1 MRKSIDLMQENR
13 FKKIILSND
22 LDEIKDEENDDY
34 TSLTHVYTANNLT
47 NKKNIMISNED
58 PNHLITIANNEIRKE
73 RSLKKNGFITEK
85 KDKEKNSKSTC
96 VKKAKTQ
103 KNMIKTETKKK
114 IYIKKRKQTN
124 SKGALFSGNN
134 KDDDEKN
141 KDEDEKIIYNLRYK
155 NNNNEENDTEQKEI
169 IKEIKDSVICYICLM
184 KITSPRICPNC
195 HKIACEK
202 CLKNW
207 FIDKGNNNCGY
218 CRAKLSF
225 DKMISIPIINNVANL
240 IDKISSKKLGMKYK
254 KSNKIKNNY
263 RSISHMIEED
273 MNNDDINN
281 NNLTDIINND
291 NINRNSINI
300 DNFSKMQNKEIFFD
314 KKTALISQSTHGPF
328 MNKIEN
334 EYDIIKEEYCI
345 KHPDQPLYYYC
356 LNCNKAYC
364 RTCFVFFGEEKDKHN
379 NHNIIEYEKYKAIN
393 IPKIMKLSNNLDD
406 KNEEVKAY
414 IKRCEALK
422 NCYEFEKGLVQ
433 QHVKKLMDS
442 FNEKIDENIKTLDNI
457 IKNYKLYLSK
467 IEKGQKEIEALYTK
481 IEKPKIKEYQENLI
495 EKLLNITKMKYYNS
509 KEVDGYSDLSKN
521 MVLNFYQ
528 TKLKKYE
535 IKQNNYHFKV
545 PLDNSKYQLAVTQ
558 RGDEVQIYIY
568 WPINKDKDI
577 NYQEKEK
584 NGLLPFVFMRRK
596 NRNWEYF
603 QLSEFLTFKN
613 NNYYIKRFPTDN
625 FCNINSY
632 FKIKGLLYETYI
644 E

>member
-22 LDEIKDEENDDY
+22 LDERKDEENEDY

-47 NKKNIMISNED
+47 NKKNILIPKGD
-58 PNHLITIANNEIRKE
+58 PNQIITESNNEIRKE
-73 RSLKKNGFITEK
+73 RSLKKNGYITEK

-114 IYIKKRKQTN
+114 IYIKKRKQGN
-124 SKGALFSGNN
+124 SNRNLISINN
-134 KDDDEKN
+134 RSNENNETDDN
-141 KDEDEKIIYNLRYK
+141 EKINMRY
-155 NNNNEENDTEQKEI
+155 NNNEENDTEQKEI

-207 FIDKGNNNCGY
+207 FIDKGNNTCGY

-254 KSNKIKNNY
+254 KSNKIKNNF
-263 RSISHMIEED
+263 RSLSNMIEED
-273 MNNDDINN
+273 MNNDNDNDININ
-281 NNLTDIINND
+281 HNNLTDIINND
-291 NINRNSINI
+291 TINRNSINI
-300 DNFSKMQNKEIFFD
+300 DNYSKKNIEIIFD

-328 MNKIEN
+328 INKMEN

-356 LNCNKAYC
+356 LNCSKAYC

-379 NHNIIEYEKYKAIN
+379 NHNIIEYEKYKELN
-393 IPKIMKLSNNLDD
+393 IPKIVKLSNNLED

-422 NCYEFEKGLVQ
+422 NCYEFEKALVQ
-433 QHVKKLMDS
+433 EHVKKLMDN
-442 FNEKIDENIKTLDNI
+442 FNSKIDENIKTLDNI
-457 IKNYKLYLSK
+457 IKNYKLFLNK

-481 IEKPKIKEYQENLI
+481 IDKSKLKEYQENLI
-495 EKLLNITKMKYYNS
+495 EKLLNITKIKYYNS
-509 KEVDGYSDLSKN
+509 KEVDGYSDLSKS

-528 TKLKKYE
+528 TKLRKYE
-535 IKQNNYHFKV
+535 IKQNNYHFKI

-558 RGDEVQIYIY
+558 REAEVQIYIY

-577 NYQEKEK
+577 NNQEKEK

-625 FCNINSY
+625 FCSINSY

-644 E
+644 D

>member
-1 MRKSIDLMQENR
+1 MQENR

-22 LDEIKDEENDDY
+22 LEEIEDEENDDY

-47 NKKNIMISNED
+47 HKKNILISND
-58 PNHLITIANNEIRKE
+58 DSNQLITAMNNEVGKE
-73 RSLKKNGFITEK
+73 KNQKKNGFITEK
-85 KDKEKNSKSTC
+85 KDKDKNSKSTC

-114 IYIKKRKQTN
+114 IYIKKRREGN
-124 SKGALFSGNN
+124 ISKPEISVNN
-134 KDDDEKN
+134 RDNENEKN
-141 KDEDEKIIYNLRYK
+141 NEKDKNYTIPKIQ
-155 NNNNEENDTEQKEI
+155 EENDSEQKEI

-240 IDKISSKKLGMKYK
+240 IDRISSKKLGMKYA
-254 KSNKIKNNY
+254 KSNKIKNNFK
-263 RSISHMIEED
+263 SVSNITNESSD
-273 MNNDDINN
+273 
-281 NNLTDIINND
+281 NNLSEIINND
-291 NINRNSINI
+291 NVTRNSINI
-300 DNFSKMQNKEIFFD
+300 DKFSKLQNKNNEIYLD

-328 MNKIEN
+328 INKMES
-334 EYDIIKEEYCI
+334 EYDIAKEEYCL

-379 NHNIIEYEKYKAIN
+379 NHNIIEYEKYKSIN
-393 IPKIMKLSNNLDD
+393 IPRIIKLSNNLDD
-406 KNEEVKAY
+406 KNEELKAY

-422 NCYEFEKGLVQ
+422 NCYEFEKALVQ
-433 QHVKKLMDS
+433 KHVKKLMDN
-442 FNEKIDENIKTLDNI
+442 FNLKIDENIKTLDNI
-457 IKNYKLYLSK
+457 IKNYKFYLSQ
-467 IEKGQKEIEALYTK
+467 IEKGQKDIEKFYTK
-481 IEKPKIKEYQENLI
+481 IDKPKLKEYEENLI
-495 EKLLNITKMKYYNS
+495 EKLSNISKIKYYNS
-509 KEVDGYSDLSKN
+509 KEVDGYSDLPKSI
-521 MVLNFYQ
+521 VLNFYQ